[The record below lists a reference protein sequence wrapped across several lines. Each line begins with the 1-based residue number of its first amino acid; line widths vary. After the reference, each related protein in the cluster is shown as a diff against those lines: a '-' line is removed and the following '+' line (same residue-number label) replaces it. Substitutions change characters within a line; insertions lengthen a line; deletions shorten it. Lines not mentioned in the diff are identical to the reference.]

1 MRAIYDDTNGSAQCL
16 QPGIIILLIP
26 LFYLLSCNA
35 EQKPSAQIDV
45 AEMKKVRAYQAY
57 TNNCV
62 SCHNQFKPATG
73 PALSGTLIDSRSA
86 EWLYIFLTNRAETK
100 NDQGLKKRQKEYA
113 PVRCIT
119 LDTITTAQQ
128 EKIKLIIAYLKNYSN
143 PHGTF

>member
-1 MRAIYDDTNGSAQCL
+1 MISNDTHGLMKYSAL
-16 QPGIIILLIP
+16 GIVFFLIT
-26 LFYLLSCNA
+26 LFHLISCNT

-45 AEMKKVRAYQAY
+45 AEMKKIRAYQAY

-86 EWLYIFLTNRAETK
+86 EWLYTFLTNRAEIK
-100 NDQGLKKRQKEYA
+100 NDQGLKNRQKEYT
-113 PVRCIT
+113 PFRCIT

>member
-1 MRAIYDDTNGSAQCL
+1 MRAIYDDTNGLVKYAR
-16 QPGIIILLIP
+16 PGIIFLVIP
-26 LFYLLSCNA
+26 LLYLLSCNT